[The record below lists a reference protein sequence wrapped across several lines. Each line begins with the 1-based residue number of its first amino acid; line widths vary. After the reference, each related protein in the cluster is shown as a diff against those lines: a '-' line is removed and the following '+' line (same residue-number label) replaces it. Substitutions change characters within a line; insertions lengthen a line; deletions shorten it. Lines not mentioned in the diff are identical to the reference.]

1 MKIERLIGIIMLL
14 LQRELVS
21 ASEMATMFEVSKRTI
36 FRDIDTLAMANIPI
50 YTIAGTKGGIGIMPT
65 YKVDKK
71 LLTVDDLTAI
81 IASLDGMEQLLSSA
95 ETKKTLQKMKNML
108 DHSSEPPKSSISLDF
123 SNLSMKNELNAKV
136 ESLYL
141 AIKKHQLVE
150 LSYIDRTGNQTIRK
164 TEPYHLLF
172 RNRSWYLQ
180 GYSLERSDFRTFKM
194 SRIVELKTLEETFEA
209 RPFSVKPFGA
219 PPDRPMFLM
228 HEVNLKLTEDE
239 EHATYNGKWHGFLT
253 IGYKNKRAI
262 VINFSY
268 LCLANLINSRTISS
282 LNGIRSFVVT
292 RTIINCPVVCA
303 NLVIIWRISPFPVC
317 SS

>member
-71 LLTVDDLTAI
+71 LLTVDDLTAVWTGWN
-81 IASLDGMEQLLSSA
+81 SCFL
-95 ETKKTLQKMKNML
+95 
-108 DHSSEPPKSSISLDF
+108 PPKPKNEKHARPFKRTISLDF

-180 GYSLERSDFRTFKM
+180 GYSLEAIFEHLKCRGL
-194 SRIVELKTLEETFEA
+194 SRQTDVFDA
-209 RPFSVKPFGA
+209 
-219 PPDRPMFLM
+219 
-228 HEVNLKLTEDE
+228 
-239 EHATYNGKWHGFLT
+239 
-253 IGYKNKRAI
+253 
-262 VINFSY
+262 
-268 LCLANLINSRTISS
+268 
-282 LNGIRSFVVT
+282 
-292 RTIINCPVVCA
+292 
-303 NLVIIWRISPFPVC
+303 
-317 SS
+317 

>member
-36 FRDIDTLAMANIPI
+36 FRDIDTLMMANIPI

-71 LLTVDDLTAI
+71 LLTAEDLTAI

-108 DHSSEPPKSSISLDF
+108 DHSSAPPKSSISLDF
-123 SNLSMKNELNAKV
+123 SNLSMKKELNAKV

-141 AIKKHQLVE
+141 AIKKHHLVE
-150 LSYIDRTGNQTIRK
+150 LSYIDRAGKQTIRN

-180 GYSLERSDFRTFKM
+180 GYSLERNDFRTFKM

-209 RPFSVKPFGA
+209 RPFVVKSFGGI
-219 PPDRPMFLM
+219 PNTKPIFLM
-228 HEVNLKLTEDE
+228 HEVTLMVDKIAREQIVERFDTIEITQQNEDHFLAKVSLPDHEAGYRFLLQLGTHVTIQNRDDFYDNFVEYLKEIQE
-239 EHATYNGKWHGFLT
+239 KY
-253 IGYKNKRAI
+253 I
-262 VINFSY
+262 
-268 LCLANLINSRTISS
+268 
-282 LNGIRSFVVT
+282 
-292 RTIINCPVVCA
+292 
-303 NLVIIWRISPFPVC
+303 
-317 SS
+317 

>member
-36 FRDIDTLAMANIPI
+36 FRDIDTLMMANIPI

-71 LLTVDDLTAI
+71 LLTAEDLTAI

-123 SNLSMKNELNAKV
+123 SNLSMKKELNAKV

-141 AIKKHQLVE
+141 AIKKHHLVE
-150 LSYIDRTGNQTIRK
+150 LSYIDRAGKQTIRR

-180 GYSLERSDFRTFKM
+180 GYNLERNDFRTFKM

-209 RPFSVKPFGA
+209 RPFVVKSFGGITNTK
-219 PPDRPMFLM
+219 PMFLM
-228 HEVNLKLTEDE
+228 HEVTLMVDKIAREQIVERFDTIEITQQDEDHFLAKVSLPDHEAGYRFLLQLGTHVTIQNRDDFYDNFVEYLKEIQE
-239 EHATYNGKWHGFLT
+239 KY
-253 IGYKNKRAI
+253 I
-262 VINFSY
+262 
-268 LCLANLINSRTISS
+268 
-282 LNGIRSFVVT
+282 
-292 RTIINCPVVCA
+292 
-303 NLVIIWRISPFPVC
+303 
-317 SS
+317 

>member
-71 LLTVDDLTAI
+71 LLTADDLTAI

-136 ESLYL
+136 ENLYL

-209 RPFSVKPFGA
+209 RPFSVKPFGT

-228 HEVNLKLTEDE
+228 HEVSL
-239 EHATYNGKWHGFLT
+239 
-253 IGYKNKRAI
+253 I
-262 VINFSY
+262 VDKIAREQIIERFD
-268 LCLANLINSRTISS
+268 LVEISQQDDAH
-282 LNGIRSFVVT
+282 F
-292 RTIINCPVVCA
+292 
-303 NLVIIWRISPFPVC
+303 
-317 SS
+317 

>member
-36 FRDIDTLAMANIPI
+36 FRDIDTLMMANIPI

-71 LLTVDDLTAI
+71 LLTSEDLTAI

-123 SNLSMKNELNAKV
+123 SNLSMKKELNAKV

-141 AIKKHQLVE
+141 AIKKHHLVE
-150 LSYIDRTGNQTIRK
+150 LSYIDRAGKQTIRR

-180 GYSLERSDFRTFKM
+180 GYSLERNDFRTFKM

-209 RPFSVKPFGA
+209 HPFVVKSFGGITNTK
-219 PPDRPMFLM
+219 PMFLM
-228 HEVNLKLTEDE
+228 HEVTLMVDKIAREQIVERFDTIEITQQDEDHFSAKVSLPDHEAGYRFLLQLGTHVTIQNRDDFYDNFVEYLKEIQE
-239 EHATYNGKWHGFLT
+239 KY
-253 IGYKNKRAI
+253 I
-262 VINFSY
+262 
-268 LCLANLINSRTISS
+268 
-282 LNGIRSFVVT
+282 
-292 RTIINCPVVCA
+292 
-303 NLVIIWRISPFPVC
+303 
-317 SS
+317 

>member
-36 FRDIDTLAMANIPI
+36 FRDIDTLMMANIPI

-71 LLTVDDLTAI
+71 LLTAEDLTAI

-123 SNLSMKNELNAKV
+123 SNLSMKKELNAKV

-141 AIKKHQLVE
+141 AIKKHHLVE
-150 LSYIDRTGNQTIRK
+150 LSYIDRAGKQTIRR

-180 GYSLERSDFRTFKM
+180 GYNLERNDFRTFKM

-209 RPFSVKPFGA
+209 RPFVVKSFGGITNTK
-219 PPDRPMFLM
+219 PMFLM
-228 HEVNLKLTEDE
+228 HEVTLMVDKIAREQIVERFDTIEITQQDEDHFSAKVSLPDHEAGYRFLLQLGTHVTIQNRDDFYDNFVEYLKEIQE
-239 EHATYNGKWHGFLT
+239 KY
-253 IGYKNKRAI
+253 I
-262 VINFSY
+262 
-268 LCLANLINSRTISS
+268 
-282 LNGIRSFVVT
+282 
-292 RTIINCPVVCA
+292 
-303 NLVIIWRISPFPVC
+303 
-317 SS
+317 

>member
-36 FRDIDTLAMANIPI
+36 FRDIDTLMMANIPI

-71 LLTVDDLTAI
+71 LLTAEDLTAI

-123 SNLSMKNELNAKV
+123 SNLSMKKELNSKV

-141 AIKKHQLVE
+141 AIKKHHLVE
-150 LSYIDRTGNQTIRK
+150 LSYIDRAGKQTIRK

-180 GYSLERSDFRTFKM
+180 GYSLERNDFRTFKM

-209 RPFSVKPFGA
+209 RPFVVKSFGGITNTK
-219 PPDRPMFLM
+219 PMFLM
-228 HEVNLKLTEDE
+228 HEVTLMVDKIAREQIVERFDTIEITQQDEDHFLAKVSLPDHEAGYRFLLQLGTHVTIQNRDDFYDNFVEYLKEIQE
-239 EHATYNGKWHGFLT
+239 KY
-253 IGYKNKRAI
+253 I
-262 VINFSY
+262 
-268 LCLANLINSRTISS
+268 
-282 LNGIRSFVVT
+282 
-292 RTIINCPVVCA
+292 
-303 NLVIIWRISPFPVC
+303 
-317 SS
+317 

>member
-36 FRDIDTLAMANIPI
+36 FRDIDTLMMANIPI

-71 LLTVDDLTAI
+71 LLTAEDLTAI

-123 SNLSMKNELNAKV
+123 SNLSMKKELNAKV

-141 AIKKHQLVE
+141 AIKKHHLVE
-150 LSYIDRTGNQTIRK
+150 LSYIDRAGKQTIRR

-180 GYSLERSDFRTFKM
+180 GYSLERNDFRTFKM

-209 RPFSVKPFGA
+209 RPFVVKPFGGI
-219 PPDRPMFLM
+219 PNTKPMFLM
-228 HEVNLKLTEDE
+228 HEVTLMVDKIAREQIVERFDTIEITQQDEDHFLAKVSLPDHEAGYRFLLQLGTHVTIQNRDDFYDNFVEYLKEIQE
-239 EHATYNGKWHGFLT
+239 KY
-253 IGYKNKRAI
+253 I
-262 VINFSY
+262 
-268 LCLANLINSRTISS
+268 
-282 LNGIRSFVVT
+282 
-292 RTIINCPVVCA
+292 
-303 NLVIIWRISPFPVC
+303 
-317 SS
+317 

>member
-108 DHSSEPPKSSISLDF
+108 DHSSKPPKSSISLDF
-123 SNLSMKNELNAKV
+123 SNLSMKSELNAKV

-141 AIKKHQLVE
+141 AIKKHQLIE

-228 HEVNLKLTEDE
+228 YEVSLIVDKIAREQIIERFDLVEISQQDDAHFLAKVTLPDHEAGYRFLLQLGTHVTIQNRDDFYDNFVDYLKEIQ
-239 EHATYNGKWHGFLT
+239 GKY
-253 IGYKNKRAI
+253 I
-262 VINFSY
+262 
-268 LCLANLINSRTISS
+268 
-282 LNGIRSFVVT
+282 
-292 RTIINCPVVCA
+292 
-303 NLVIIWRISPFPVC
+303 
-317 SS
+317 

>member
-36 FRDIDTLAMANIPI
+36 FRDIDTLMMANIPI

-71 LLTVDDLTAI
+71 LLTAEDLTAI

-108 DHSSEPPKSSISLDF
+108 NHSSEPPKSSISLDF
-123 SNLSMKNELNAKV
+123 SNLSMKKELNAKV

-141 AIKKHQLVE
+141 AIKKHHLVE
-150 LSYIDRTGNQTIRK
+150 LSYIDRAGKQTIRR

-180 GYSLERSDFRTFKM
+180 GYNLERNDFRTFKM

-209 RPFSVKPFGA
+209 RPFVVKSFGGITNTK
-219 PPDRPMFLM
+219 PMFLM
-228 HEVNLKLTEDE
+228 HEVTLMVDKIAREQIVERFDTIEITQQDEDHFLAKVSLPDHEAGYRFLLQLGTHVTIQNRDDFYDNFVEYLKEIQE
-239 EHATYNGKWHGFLT
+239 KY
-253 IGYKNKRAI
+253 I
-262 VINFSY
+262 
-268 LCLANLINSRTISS
+268 
-282 LNGIRSFVVT
+282 
-292 RTIINCPVVCA
+292 
-303 NLVIIWRISPFPVC
+303 
-317 SS
+317 

>member
-71 LLTVDDLTAI
+71 LLTADDLTAI

-123 SNLSMKNELNAKV
+123 SNLSMKNELNTKV

-141 AIKKHQLVE
+141 AIKN
-150 LSYIDRTGNQTIRK
+150 IN
-164 TEPYHLLF
+164 
-172 RNRSWYLQ
+172 SWNSAILI
-180 GYSLERSDFRTFKM
+180 ERAT
-194 SRIVELKTLEETFEA
+194 
-209 RPFSVKPFGA
+209 KPF
-219 PPDRPMFLM
+219 
-228 HEVNLKLTEDE
+228 V
-239 EHATYNGKWHGFLT
+239 
-253 IGYKNKRAI
+253 KRSLITSCLGI
-262 VINFSY
+262 VI
-268 LCLANLINSRTISS
+268 
-282 LNGIRSFVVT
+282 GICKVT
-292 RTIINCPVVCA
+292 A
-303 NLVIIWRISPFPVC
+303 
-317 SS
+317 

>member
-36 FRDIDTLAMANIPI
+36 FRDIDTLMMANIPI

-71 LLTVDDLTAI
+71 LLTAEDLTAI

-123 SNLSMKNELNAKV
+123 SNLSMKKELNAKV

-141 AIKKHQLVE
+141 AIKKHHLVE
-150 LSYIDRTGNQTIRK
+150 LSYIDRAGKQTIRK

-180 GYSLERSDFRTFKM
+180 GYSLERNDFRTFKM

-209 RPFSVKPFGA
+209 RPFVVKSFGGITNTK
-219 PPDRPMFLM
+219 PMFLM
-228 HEVNLKLTEDE
+228 HEVTLMVDKIAREQIVERFDTIEITQQDEDHFLAKVSLPDHEAGYRFLLQLGTHVTIQNRDDFYDNFIEYLE
-239 EHATYNGKWHGFLT
+239 EIQEKY
-253 IGYKNKRAI
+253 I
-262 VINFSY
+262 
-268 LCLANLINSRTISS
+268 
-282 LNGIRSFVVT
+282 
-292 RTIINCPVVCA
+292 
-303 NLVIIWRISPFPVC
+303 
-317 SS
+317 

>member
-36 FRDIDTLAMANIPI
+36 FRDIDTLMMANIPI

-71 LLTVDDLTAI
+71 LLTAEDLTAI

-123 SNLSMKNELNAKV
+123 SNLSMKKELNAKV

-141 AIKKHQLVE
+141 AIKKHHLVE
-150 LSYIDRTGNQTIRK
+150 LSYIDRAGKQTIRK

-180 GYSLERSDFRTFKM
+180 GYNLERNDFRTFKM

-209 RPFSVKPFGA
+209 RPFVVKSFGGITNTK
-219 PPDRPMFLM
+219 PMFLM
-228 HEVNLKLTEDE
+228 HEVTLMVDKIAREQIVERFDTIEITQQDEDHFLAKVSLPDHEAGYRFLLQLGTHVTIQNRDDFYDNFVEYLKEIQE
-239 EHATYNGKWHGFLT
+239 KY
-253 IGYKNKRAI
+253 I
-262 VINFSY
+262 
-268 LCLANLINSRTISS
+268 
-282 LNGIRSFVVT
+282 
-292 RTIINCPVVCA
+292 
-303 NLVIIWRISPFPVC
+303 
-317 SS
+317 

>member
-36 FRDIDTLAMANIPI
+36 FRDIDTLMMANIPI

-71 LLTVDDLTAI
+71 LLTAEDLTAI

-123 SNLSMKNELNAKV
+123 SNLSMKKELNAKV

-141 AIKKHQLVE
+141 AIKKHHLVE
-150 LSYIDRTGNQTIRK
+150 LSYIDRAGKQTIRK

-180 GYSLERSDFRTFKM
+180 GYSLERNDFRTFKM

-209 RPFSVKPFGA
+209 RPFVVKSFGGTTNTK
-219 PPDRPMFLM
+219 PMFLM
-228 HEVNLKLTEDE
+228 HEVTLMVDKIAREQIVERFDTIEITQQDEDHFLAKVSLPDHEAGYRFLLQLGTHVTIQNRDDFYDNFIEYLE
-239 EHATYNGKWHGFLT
+239 EIQEKY
-253 IGYKNKRAI
+253 I
-262 VINFSY
+262 
-268 LCLANLINSRTISS
+268 
-282 LNGIRSFVVT
+282 
-292 RTIINCPVVCA
+292 
-303 NLVIIWRISPFPVC
+303 
-317 SS
+317 